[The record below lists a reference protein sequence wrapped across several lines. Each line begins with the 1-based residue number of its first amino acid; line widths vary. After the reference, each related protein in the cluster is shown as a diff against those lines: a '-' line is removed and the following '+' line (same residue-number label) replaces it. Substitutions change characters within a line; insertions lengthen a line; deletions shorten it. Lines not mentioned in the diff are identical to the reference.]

1 MSIADWIV
9 LGIVAAA
16 FIAAVIYAVKHK
28 GGGCG
33 GSCGSCPYSSSC
45 HKSEG
50 SKNSDENNKTDK

>member
-9 LGIVAAA
+9 LAIVAAA

-45 HKSEG
+45 HKLEG
-50 SKNSDENNKTDK
+50 SRKSDGNNKTDK